1 MSDFRLARLRGPC
14 DLNHTLTYENP
25 LKLLWRSILRVMEY
39 DGVLRRLLEIERAIG
54 VLDALSV
61 RRLVMETQEYV
72 LQCEKNVLET
82 LRLKHAQS

>member
-1 MSDFRLARLRGPC
+1 M
-14 DLNHTLTYENP
+14 
-25 LKLLWRSILRVMEY
+25 RVMEY